1 MSTTA
6 VILQNR
12 FSNDGATILSV
23 AVDGRMVHESWN
35 HTVNTNDARAQM
47 IDVFL
52 DLWNEY
58 SEQGLVLYVSSRTVR
73 NLLKEQQ
80 ELFDGLL
87 IRDTITG
94 AMFRKTWDVCSASH
108 HKQRCEK
115 SASLSETAQAPIPLM
130 VVATDASKG
139 KHNRT
144 VGISAVNSFGAI
156 RTRDLKL
163 SSIFDGELAAIN
175 FALQQFGRNVER
187 LEVLTDS
194 RQAIQYI
201 QGRTSLKST
210 SGLALKETIKRLS
223 ANGTELNFTWVRGHN
238 GHELNEI
245 ADRAARIVRY
255 CKRTKIN
262 PEPKLINNLRK
273 ELKEITLARSPQ
285 SWLAAESLIS
295 SQSPATQEMSS

>member
-6 VILQNR
+6 VILQDR

-35 HTVNTNDARAQM
+35 HTVSTNDARAQM
-47 IDVFL
+47 IDAFL
-52 DLWNEY
+52 DLWNDY
-58 SEQGLVLYVSSRTVR
+58 CEQGLVLYVSSRTVR

-80 ELFDGLL
+80 ALFDGLL

-144 VGISAVNSFGAI
+144 VGISAVSSFGAI

-175 FALQQFGRNVER
+175 FALQQFGKNVER

-201 QGRTSLKST
+201 QGRTSLQST
-210 SGLALKETIKRLS
+210 SGLVLKETIKRLT
-223 ANGTELNFTWVRGHN
+223 AEGVELHFTWVRGHN
-238 GHELNEI
+238 GHALNDC
-245 ADRAARIVRY
+245 ADRAARIARR
-255 CKRTKIN
+255 CKQLGTDNKTQ
-262 PEPKLINNLRK
+262 LLANLRV
-273 ELKEITLARSPQ
+273 ELGRENVGRTPE
-285 SWLAAESLIS
+285 SWLTPKKSNTRGLS
-295 SQSPATQEMSS
+295 SVA

>member
-94 AMFRKTWDVCSASH
+94 ATFRKTWDVCSASH
-108 HKQRCEK
+108 HKQRREK
-115 SASLSETAQAPIPLM
+115 RPLPSEIEKEPIPLV

-139 KHNRT
+139 KNSRT
-144 VGISAVNSFGAI
+144 VGLSVVNSCGI
-156 RTRDLKL
+156 IKTHEMELN
-163 SSIFDGELAAIN
+163 SIFDGELSAIN
-175 FALQQFGRNVER
+175 FALQQFGKNVER

-201 QGRTSLKST
+201 QGRTSLQST
-210 SGLALKETIKRLS
+210 SGLVLKETIKRLT
-223 ANGTELNFTWVRGHN
+223 AEGVELHFTWVRGHN
-238 GHELNEI
+238 GHALNDC
-245 ADRAARIVRY
+245 ADRAARIARR
-255 CKRTKIN
+255 CKQLGTDNKTQ
-262 PEPKLINNLRK
+262 LLANLRV
-273 ELKEITLARSPQ
+273 ELGKEIVGRTPE
-285 SWLAAESLIS
+285 SWLVPQKSNTKGL
-295 SQSPATQEMSS
+295 SPAA